1 MRELDALR
9 QELRGEPAPLADVQD
24 LIRELQRL
32 GPGRFPGNPAL
43 VEQLRTQVLTSVDKL
58 ELQLR
63 RELDDKEPGQIRSGD
78 SLQVP
83 SGYKDAVAEY
93 FRRLS
98 QSH

>member
-1 MRELDALR
+1 
-9 QELRGEPAPLADVQD
+9 
-24 LIRELQRL
+24 
-32 GPGRFPGNPAL
+32 
-43 VEQLRTQVLTSVDKL
+43 
-58 ELQLR
+58 
-63 RELDDKEPGQIRSGD
+63 LDDKEPGQIRSGD